1 MLLEGSPRRIPLDIT
16 VPMFPTLAVEILL
29 GLLKSYGVSGLL
41 EKKWRINII
50 SNSFKR
56 KWGNWIAVAL

>member
-50 SNSFKR
+50 SNSFF
-56 KWGNWIAVAL
+56 